1 MLGQELHGRSRPI
14 HTRHVYVHQHQVRL
28 DSGHGYQS
36 LFSGRRLS
44 NQPQACSRAEHR
56 SRGGARQHTIVDDEY
71 TVFLPVRWRVRD
83 VAQLNKK
90 TLTRPLALASYLGL
104 LTLGVVGLNLL
115 ERNFI
120 TAHPDEVGRLAFL
133 VIAGMILNIPEV
145 RIDRGRLTLTAIA
158 SGAAAVLLNPLN
170 ATIVGLAC
178 SVGVAR
184 RGAKTIVMNGIM
196 QAWISCVGAVV
207 AAQFYSGGA
216 LPLGPR
222 LLALGV
228 AIVAN
233 WLTVT
238 VALSL
243 STGESAYS
251 IVRNNFTPSFYFA
264 FGYFGLAALLLSYV
278 LDGSV
283 LGYFL
288 ATIVCVLAL
297 ALTDTIAGRRVRRVL
312 ESELSDADRHLFH
325 SRAVE
330 GVVHN
335 LRNHMATALAYL
347 KEIDTRK
354 LESPDRE
361 SLETATDAANDAVA
375 VLRDLAQGATPK
387 VSYAP
392 NPVDLNEL
400 VIRAVGMARPRA
412 RGKEV
417 QFAVNEA
424 PADVGVKA
432 DPLLMR
438 EVMTNLL
445 NNAIDAVSLGGRV
458 EISTGRRN
466 NGWPYVSVADNG
478 PGVSDDHRHHLFEPH
493 FTTKE
498 GGTGLGLF
506 MSYGI
511 VREHQGQL
519 LFEGGRRG
527 AVFTVVL
534 PPYRT

>member
-1 MLGQELHGRSRPI
+1 MKRFTAAWAFLLGLIALLVAMNLAFRNDDAVR
-14 HTRHVYVHQHQVRL
+14 TDLVTNVVYL
-28 DSGHGYQS
+28 
-36 LFSGRRLS
+36 
-44 NQPQACSRAEHR
+44 A
-56 SRGGARQHTIVDDEY
+56 GAAALMS
-71 TVFLPVRWRVRD
+71 LPVV
-83 VAQLNKK
+83 K
-90 TLTRPLALASYLGL
+90 
-104 LTLGVVGLNLL
+104 L
-115 ERNFI
+115 E
-120 TAHPDEVGRLAFL
+120 
-133 VIAGMILNIPEV
+133 
-145 RIDRGRLTLTAIA
+145 RGRLTLTGIIA
-158 SGAAAVLLNPLN
+158 VAAAILLNPLD
-170 ATIVGLAC
+170 ATLVSLLVGIENIRAPWPLLGNSLIFALATSAGALV
-178 SVGVAR
+178 SVA
-184 RGAKTIVMNGIM
+184 M
-196 QAWISCVGAVV
+196 
-207 AAQFYSGGA
+207 GGA
-216 LPLGPR
+216 HPPAFAGR
-222 LLALGV
+222 LLVL
-228 AIVAN
+228 
-233 WLTVT
+233 LTVT
-238 VALSL
+238 LANLALASVALGLLRRESPAAVL
-243 STGESAYS
+243 RHNVTG
-251 IVRNNFTPSFYFA
+251 SFFIA
-264 FGYFGLAALLLSYV
+264 FGYFALAGLLISYV
-278 LDGSV
+278 LDGSL

-330 GVVHN
+330 DVVHN

-400 VIRAVGMARPRA
+400 VTRAVGMARPRA

-417 QFAVNEA
+417 QFAVHEA
-424 PADVGVKA
+424 PTDVGVRA

-458 EISTGRRN
+458 EISTGRRS

-519 LFEGGRRG
+519 LFEGNRRG

-534 PPYRT
+534 PPYSG

>member
-1 MLGQELHGRSRPI
+1 MKRLTAAWAFLLGLIAVLVAVNVAFRTDDAVR
-14 HTRHVYVHQHQVRL
+14 TDLVTNVVYLAVAAAL
-28 DSGHGYQS
+28 MS
-36 LFSGRRLS
+36 
-44 NQPQACSRAEHR
+44 
-56 SRGGARQHTIVDDEY
+56 
-71 TVFLPVRWRVRD
+71 LPVV
-83 VAQLNKK
+83 K
-90 TLTRPLALASYLGL
+90 
-104 LTLGVVGLNLL
+104 L
-115 ERNFI
+115 E
-120 TAHPDEVGRLAFL
+120 
-133 VIAGMILNIPEV
+133 
-145 RIDRGRLTLTAIA
+145 RGRLTLTGIIA
-158 SGAAAVLLNPLN
+158 VAAAILLNPLDATLVSLLVGIEN
-170 ATIVGLAC
+170 ARAPWPLLGNSLTFAVATSAGALV
-178 SVGVAR
+178 SVA
-184 RGAKTIVMNGIM
+184 M
-196 QAWISCVGAVV
+196 
-207 AAQFYSGGA
+207 GGA
-216 LPLGPR
+216 HPPAFAGRVLVL
-222 LLALGV
+222 
-228 AIVAN
+228 
-233 WLTVT
+233 LTVT
-238 VALSL
+238 LANLVLASVALGL
-243 STGESAYS
+243 LRRESPAA
-251 IVRNNFTPSFYFA
+251 VFRHNVTASFFIA
-264 FGYFGLAALLLSYV
+264 FGYFALAGLLISYV
-278 LDGSV
+278 LDGSL

-347 KEIDTRK
+347 KEIDPRK

-361 SLETATDAANDAVA
+361 SIETATDAANDAVA

-400 VIRAVGMARPRA
+400 VTRAVGMARSRA

-417 QFAVNEA
+417 QLAMHEA
-424 PADVGVKA
+424 PTDVGVKA

-445 NNAIDAVSLGGRV
+445 NNAIDAVSHGGRV
-458 EISTGRRN
+458 DISTGRRN

-478 PGVSDDHRHHLFEPH
+478 PGISDDHRHHLFEPH

-519 LFEGGRRG
+519 TYEGGRRG
-527 AVFTVVL
+527 AVFTVSL
-534 PPYRT
+534 PPFNP

>member
-1 MLGQELHGRSRPI
+1 LLVLTASNVALVATGISIRAGE
-14 HTRHVYVHQHQVRL
+14 
-28 DSGHGYQS
+28 SG
-36 LFSGRRLS
+36 LS
-44 NQPQACSRAEHR
+44 VLQ
-56 SRGGARQHTIVDDEY
+56 
-71 TVFLPVRWRVRD
+71 
-83 VAQLNKK
+83 
-90 TLTRPLALASYLGL
+90 
-104 LTLGVVGLNLL
+104 
-115 ERNFI
+115 RNF
-120 TAHPDEVGRLAFL
+120 TGYFFL
-133 VIAGMILNIPEV
+133 
-145 RIDRGRLTLTAIA
+145 
-158 SGAAAVLLNPLN
+158 
-170 ATIVGLAC
+170 
-178 SVGVAR
+178 
-184 RGAKTIVMNGIM
+184 
-196 QAWISCVGAVV
+196 
-207 AAQFYSGGA
+207 
-216 LPLGPR
+216 
-222 LLALGV
+222 
-228 AIVAN
+228 
-233 WLTVT
+233 
-238 VALSL
+238 
-243 STGESAYS
+243 
-251 IVRNNFTPSFYFA
+251 A
-264 FGYFGLAALLLSYV
+264 FGYFALSSLLVSYV
-278 LDGSV
+278 LDGTV

-288 ATIVCVLAL
+288 ATTVCVLAL

-347 KEIDTRK
+347 KEIDLRK

-400 VIRAVGMARPRA
+400 VTRAVGMARPRA

-417 QFAVNEA
+417 QFAVHEA

-445 NNAIDAVSLGGRV
+445 NNAIDAVSPGGRV

-511 VREHQGQL
+511 VREHQGTL
-519 LFEGGRRG
+519 SYEGSRRG
-527 AVFTVVL
+527 AVFTVSL
-534 PPYRT
+534 PPFGS